1 MARFGF
7 PFSYTRRHPGSTRAG
22 NIGFYTVVGVGA
34 VVLLIM
40 LGLFFVAQGAL
51 QGMTEIVKPAVS

>member
-1 MARFGF
+1 
-7 PFSYTRRHPGSTRAG
+7 
-22 NIGFYTVVGVGA
+22 
-34 VVLLIM
+34 M